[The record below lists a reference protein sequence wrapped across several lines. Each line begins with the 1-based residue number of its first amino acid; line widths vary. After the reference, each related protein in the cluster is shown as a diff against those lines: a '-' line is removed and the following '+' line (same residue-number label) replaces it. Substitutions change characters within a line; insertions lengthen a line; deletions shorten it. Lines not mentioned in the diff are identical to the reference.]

1 MPFVRAISL
10 LIIGCAAETHYTAN
24 SSVRTQPKPD
34 DCSFE
39 VLATRPQQ
47 PFEEL
52 GIIDFTGG
60 LTNRNGDRLGLAD
73 SASELKDKAARAVCG
88 AGGDAVLADVNG
100 RGQYVRAVVIRYKSP

>member
-1 MPFVRAISL
+1 MPLVKAICL
-10 LIIGCAAETHYTAN
+10 LVIGCAAETYTAN
-24 SSVRTQPKPD
+24 ASVRAQPKPD

-60 LTNRNGDRLGLAD
+60 FTGKTGYRAGVPD
-73 SASELKDKAARAVCG
+73 SASGLKDKVARTVCG

-100 RGQYVRAVVIRYKSP
+100 MGQYVRAVVIRYKSP